1 MICSAARQPKCLQ
14 NTAPCGSWQIVH
26 RQAKWRPA
34 HWVQRILSDRITLDH
49 NSFVVFMSSVYES
62 SKIVA
67 HRHMSL
73 LPRLPRLQ
81 SSRFEVLVTSL
92 LCVSWRWRL
101 LKQGWAHRGRH
112 AGSWNHVS
120 QHRIRGRLR
129 VWFFKP
135 LSVKCGKPHNKP
147 SQIGVYY
154 CVYIYIYI
162 YSIPLY
168 VYLG

>member
-1 MICSAARQPKCLQ
+1 MAKKWFAAQRDSPSACKTQHLVVLDRSCIGKCQ
-14 NTAPCGSWQIVH
+14 
-26 RQAKWRPA
+26 
-34 HWVQRILSDRITLDH
+34 SDRITLDH

-112 AGSWNHVS
+112 AGYWNHVS

-135 LSVKCGKPHNKP
+135 LISVKCGKPHNKP

-154 CVYIYIYI
+154 CVYIQYT
-162 YSIPLY
+162 SICLF
-168 VYLG
+168 GIM